1 METVTNKLYEAMFL
15 VDSSL
20 AAQDWDGI
28 LGTIEGILKRA
39 DAETVLLRKWGDKR
53 LAYEIDHK
61 ARGTYILCY
70 FRADGGRIGDI
81 EKDVRLSERIMR
93 VLILSTEGRAPQDIE
108 KDTVETPAEDRKT
121 EAVQAAEEIE
131 KDTVETPAE
140 DRKTEAVQ
148 AAEEIEKDTA
158 ETLAE
163 DRKAEAVQAA
173 EEIEKDTAETLPEDR
188 KAEAAQESE
197 VEQAGAEQEAEKA
210 APGGE

>member
-1 METVTNKLYEAMFL
+1 MFL

-39 DAETVLLRKWGDKR
+39 DAEIVTLRKWGDKR

-61 ARGTYILCY
+61 ARGTYILSY

-108 KDTVETPAEDRKT
+108 KDTVETPAEDH
-121 EAVQAAEEIE
+121 E
-131 KDTVETPAE
+131 
-140 DRKTEAVQ
+140 
-148 AAEEIEKDTA
+148 
-158 ETLAE
+158 
-163 DRKAEAVQAA
+163 AEAVQAA
-173 EEIEKDTAETLPEDR
+173 DDIEKDAAETSTEDR
-188 KAEAAQESE
+188 KAEVEQESE
-197 VEQAGAEQEAEKA
+197 LEQAGADDERISD
-210 APGGE
+210 

>member
-1 METVTNKLYEAMFL
+1 MDTVTKRLYEAMFL

-39 DAETVLLRKWGDKR
+39 EAEIVTLRKWGDKR

-81 EKDVRLSERIMR
+81 EKDVQLSERIMR
-93 VLILSTEGRAPQDIE
+93 VLILSTEGRPPQDIE
-108 KDTVETPAEDRKT
+108 KDA
-121 EAVQAAEEIE
+121 
-131 KDTVETPAE
+131 
-140 DRKTEAVQ
+140 
-148 AAEEIEKDTA
+148 A

-163 DRKAEAVQAA
+163 GHEDEAAQPTEEIERHAAQIPSEGRKAESTRQ
-173 EEIEKDTAETLPEDR
+173 I
-188 KAEAAQESE
+188 E
-197 VEQAGAEQEAEKA
+197 VEQVGAEQEAGQVSAEEETEKA
-210 APGGE
+210 GPGGE